1 MYARNAV
8 NRAVLKLDIVY
19 DCLRKS
25 ESVIILPENKK
36 LGEFLK
42 QFYDIVIF
50 GGAYDPGRTIL
61 YSDVLDGKTAVAA
74 HCRYIWSGSVIAPE
88 TRLLLSEESIII
100 EGKNIKDEYIARFLG
115 NCSV

>member
-1 MYARNAV
+1 MHACNAV
-8 NRAVLKLDIVY
+8 NRAVLRLDIVY

-36 LGEFLK
+36 LGDFLK
-42 QFYDIVIF
+42 QFYDIEIPDD
-50 GGAYDPGRTIL
+50 AYDPERTIL
-61 YSDVLDGKTAVAA
+61 YSDGLDSKTAVAA
-74 HCRYIWSGSVIAPE
+74 RCRYIWSGAGMTPE
-88 TRLLLSEESIII
+88 TRMLLPEDSIII